1 MSKTPRL
8 SDAAGSPGRS
18 PAAGATAPAAPA
30 GATSAAAIGAAQA
43 AVGDKPREV
52 AEAAAGANLAS
63 RPQDAAGAAE
73 AVQGSALDAP
83 GVGSGPVGERF
94 SDVNRLGSAIEAD
107 GRAVHR
113 SLMGGTQLSAYA
125 EDDPVLDTM
134 RTAFADPA
142 NADAVAQLRRE
153 LGVAPAGIEV
163 EAGAG
168 AGAVEPQ
175 VMSREGAFGARTER
189 RALPTVET
197 LLARRTA
204 LAADVAG
211 IAVTG
216 AKLARQMPA
225 TNDELD
231 DLRDAGFDL
240 VVISRQAGFRRAGVA
255 HPTAPTLRRSQ
266 DFEVHEIEAMARDPM
281 LVVQALR

>member
-1 MSKTPRL
+1 L
-8 SDAAGSPGRS
+8 G
-18 PAAGATAPAAPA
+18 
-30 GATSAAAIGAAQA
+30 
-43 AVGDKPREV
+43 
-52 AEAAAGANLAS
+52 

-73 AVQGSALDAP
+73 AVRGSAVDAP

-94 SDVNRLGSAIEAD
+94 PEAARLGSAIEAD

-113 SLMGGTQLSAYA
+113 SLMGGLPVFGD
-125 EDDPVLDTM
+125 DDPVLRDM
-134 RTAFADPA
+134 REAFADPR
-142 NADAVAQLRRE
+142 NAEAVAQLRRE
-153 LGVAPAGIEV
+153 LGAAPAGIEV
-163 EAGAG
+163 EPG

-189 RALPTVET
+189 RSLPTVET
-197 LLARRTA
+197 LISRRAA

-211 IAVTG
+211 IAITG
-216 AKLARQMPA
+216 AKLARHMP
-225 TNDELD
+225 TTDDEMD
-231 DLRDAGFDL
+231 EFRAAGFDL

-266 DFEVHEIEAMARDPM
+266 DFEVNEIEAMARDPM